1 MRLGIIGSGNLGTAL
16 AKILS
21 EKHKILLYDIDLHVV
36 SEINSKHTNSKYLP
50 GIKLNNNV
58 SASNNISMIKNTDL
72 ILIAV
77 PSRFIKETCKSLK
90 PHYNGQIILS
100 FTKGLS
106 EQGNVMTEVITHE
119 LNCYSYKVLAV
130 SGPCIATELATG
142 KPTLL
147 MIGGRRAVARRI
159 AEYLETNTFFIKTTT
174 DKDGIQFLGF
184 YKNIIAI
191 LVGICEG
198 IGLGHNFES
207 SLMTRAYNE
216 FYHLNASINIK
227 RHTFVSPAG
236 LGDLYVTAMSTR
248 SRNRTFG
255 YLIGKG
261 LSVDAAKKKIGQTV
275 EGYDNLLLLHRM
287 KNKPF
292 IDSDL
297 VELLIDIINKKKT
310 KNQMTKLMLKYLYNY
325 KSKNMEE
332 FILPLQ
338 VPRLF

>member
-1 MRLGIIGSGNLGTAL
+1 MMRLGIIGSGNLGTAL
-16 AKILS
+16 AKVLS
-21 EKHKILLYDIDLHVV
+21 DKHKVLLYDVDLHVV
-36 SEINSKHTNSKYLP
+36 SEINSRHTNSKYLP
-50 GIKLNNNV
+50 GVKLNKNIC
-58 SASNNISMIKNTDL
+58 ASCNISLIKNVDL

-77 PSRFIKETCKSLK
+77 PSRFINSICSVLR

-106 EQGNVMTEVITHE
+106 DHGKVMTDVITKE
-119 LNCYSYKVLAV
+119 LNCYPSRVLAV
-130 SGPCIATELATG
+130 SGPCIATELAAG

-147 MIGGRRAVARRI
+147 MIGGKKPI
-159 AEYLETNTFFIKTTT
+159 ANKICRYLETEHFFIKTTS
-174 DKDGIQFLGF
+174 DKKGIQLLGF

-216 FYHLNASINIK
+216 FYHLNARTNIK

-236 LGDLYVTAMSTR
+236 LGDLYVTAMSTK

-261 LSVDAAKKKIGQTV
+261 MSVKAAQKRIGQTI
-275 EGYDNLLLLHRM
+275 EGYDNLLLLNHMRH
-287 KNKPF
+287 KPF
-292 IDSDL
+292 IDADL
-297 VELLIDIINKKKT
+297 VELLIDITSKKKT
-310 KNQMTKLMLKYLYNY
+310 KNQITKLMLKYLYKY
-325 KSKNMEE
+325 RARTLEE
-332 FILPLQ
+332 FILPMQ
-338 VPRLF
+338 MP